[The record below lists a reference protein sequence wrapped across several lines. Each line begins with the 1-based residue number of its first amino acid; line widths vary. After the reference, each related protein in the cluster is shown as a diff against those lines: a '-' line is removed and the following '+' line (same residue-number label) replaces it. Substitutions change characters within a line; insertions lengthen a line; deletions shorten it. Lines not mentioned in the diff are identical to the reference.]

1 MQKSSYQIRRTGA
14 VLWVQAYGITTMR
27 DVQDYLADFRRTIEP
42 VADQPWAC
50 VMDMRRWQPS
60 PAEQFA
66 ALRENTTWCMQHNLR
81 LAIVLLPAD
90 PLLAWQFVQT
100 TLVEKPTDFLSVRA
114 KDDEETIEILQQQG
128 FLLQDS
134 VRAEISR
141 EVG

>member
-1 MQKSSYQIRRTGA
+1 MQKPSYQIHRTA
-14 VLWVQAYGITTMR
+14 NVLWVQAYGITTMR
-27 DVQDYLADFRRTIEP
+27 DVQDYLEDFRTTIQP
-42 VADQPWAC
+42 VMHQPWAC

-66 ALRENTTWCMQHNLR
+66 ALRENTTWCMQNNLR

-100 TLVEKPTDFLSVRA
+100 TAVEKREDFLSVRA
-114 KDDEETIEILQQQG
+114 KDDEDTLAILQHQG
-128 FLLQDS
+128 FLLQDHTDT
-134 VRAEISR
+134 EINR